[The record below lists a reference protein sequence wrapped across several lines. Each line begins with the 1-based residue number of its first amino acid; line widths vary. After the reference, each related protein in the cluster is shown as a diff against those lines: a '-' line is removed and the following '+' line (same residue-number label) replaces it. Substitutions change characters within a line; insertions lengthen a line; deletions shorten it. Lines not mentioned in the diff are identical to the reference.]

1 MCILWQL
8 GFVLI
13 KRNPLITTSIL
24 WDSRVNIH
32 LFSDVNLSS
41 DEDDSF
47 VKFST
52 RKPNIC
58 QKRPVILQSDSDDD
72 DVISLDTIKK
82 KFGSVLKKDSRRK
95 KSSSEE
101 EEKDE
106 SKNEYDLDD
115 SFLVE
120 GEGVS
125 ILDDSGDEDDE
136 ESGTDQEDSTSKQ
149 S

>member
-1 MCILWQL
+1 M
-8 GFVLI
+8 
-13 KRNPLITTSIL
+13 
-24 WDSRVNIH
+24 
-32 LFSDVNLSS
+32 FSDANLSS

-52 RKPNIC
+52 RKPKIC

-95 KSSSEE
+95 TSSSE

-106 SKNEYDLDD
+106 SKNAYDLDD

-136 ESGTDQEDSTSKQ
+136 ESGTDEEDSTSKQ